1 MSDYSTVTVCAQG
14 LMKVLSSGSATTPS
28 TALSE
33 ILDNA
38 IDWNA
43 KNINIY
49 RNIKEN
55 GSCDLCITNDGDP
68 IDDLQR
74 VAIPFSTIKQNKIGK
89 WGAGLTSI
97 PGTFNSSLHIMSG
110 DKELTIHPVK
120 AAGNVSDISCKRKDL
135 CISMTGKDYNK
146 DIVYVIITDIK
157 QDLLSNDTIT
167 SVIQNTYIGQ
177 EPSFYLNGV
186 EIMRAPFFEPDERLV
201 SCAIYKFND
210 KLNGTPVRY
219 DDGRKVLVKSKI
231 HITQKFLLTN
241 SWKRH
246 IKVITYKKMK
256 KDDKE
261 ILDEAITSTPICTLT
276 GQPSRKQL
284 LREGG
289 IYVSINTNNDDGK
302 RILNKCDI
310 PYSNK
315 ESSTNYVPIALN
327 SVYELSADA
336 SNLNTTANKS
346 AVNNIDT
353 YINNHTGLFAVIMK
367 LINDDIIKES
377 NKFKKPNEEEEVSPE
392 EEEVSPEE
400 EEVSPEEEEVSP
412 EEEVSQEEVS
422 QEEVYPE
429 EVSQVE
435 EEVSPEEVS
444 QVEEVTQEEEEDEED
459 ESNIVNNTL
468 SIIEPD
474 DIRNHTAY
482 VSAYVRGEVDTD
494 EFCKTLRDY
503 ANNVESGVYSKD
515 NSIYNKIIKITMKHR
530 GKGIE

>member
-1 MSDYSTVTVCAQG
+1 MSTSNTSDYSTVTVCAQG

-28 TALSE
+28 TALCE

-120 AAGNVSDISCKRKDL
+120 ASGYVSDISCKRKDL
-135 CISMTGKDYNK
+135 CIEMTGKDYNK

-157 QDLLSNDTIT
+157 ENLLSNDTIS
-167 SVIQNTYIGQ
+167 SVIQNTYIGI
-177 EPSFYLNGV
+177 EPTFYLNGV

-201 SCAIYKFND
+201 SCAIYKFNE
-210 KLNGTPVRY
+210 KLDGTPVRY

-231 HITQKFLLTN
+231 HITQKFLLTY

-261 ILDEAITSTPICTLT
+261 IIDEAIMSTPICTLT
-276 GQPSRKQL
+276 GQPSGKQL

-327 SVYELSADA
+327 SVYQLSADA

-367 LINDDIIKES
+367 LINDDIIKAS
-377 NKFKKPNEEEEVSPE
+377 NKFKKSNEEDEEEEVSLGEEEVSLEEEAVSLE
-392 EEEVSPEE
+392 EEEVSLEE
-400 EEVSPEEEEVSP
+400 EAAAHQLVEEVSP
-412 EEEVSQEEVS
+412 
-422 QEEVYPE
+422 
-429 EVSQVE
+429 
-435 EEVSPEEVS
+435 
-444 QVEEVTQEEEEDEED
+444 VEEVTQEEEDEEE
-459 ESNIVNNTL
+459 ESNIVNNSC
-468 SIIEPD
+468 SIIEPH
-474 DIRNHTAY
+474 DIRNQTAY

-503 ANNVESGVYSKD
+503 ANDVESGVYNKD
-515 NSIYNKIIKITMKHR
+515 TSVYNKIKSITTNIR